1 MEYLMVIDAT
11 IDAQV
16 QKQLTTQKNVYL
28 FYQETVKPEMMAE
41 SMDQIIQIK
50 LVNKPK
56 AKDTKE

>member
-1 MEYLMVIDAT
+1 
-11 IDAQV
+11 
-16 QKQLTTQKNVYL
+16 VYL